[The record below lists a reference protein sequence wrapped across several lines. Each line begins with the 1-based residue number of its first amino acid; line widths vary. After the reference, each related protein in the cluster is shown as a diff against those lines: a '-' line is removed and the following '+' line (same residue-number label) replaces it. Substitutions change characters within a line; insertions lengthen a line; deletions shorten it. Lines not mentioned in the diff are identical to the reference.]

1 MPAARML
8 QTESAQED
16 LKAQLGNPKEFFKRL
31 YVDAAAFVQ
40 CTQGRL
46 STRVESLVQA

>member
-1 MPAARML
+1 MKI
-8 QTESAQED
+8 ED
-16 LKAQLGNPKEFFKRL
+16 MKTLGGEPNEFFKLL